1 MLGIFAFSKLGV
13 DLLPNV
19 SLPHLMVQTIY
30 KNATPEEIEKLITE
44 PLESAVGTIPG
55 VKDIKSVSKEGV
67 SIISIDFLWGTDI
80 DKTILTLREKLD
92 NIRFVLPKE
101 AGRPSIIR
109 ANPSST
115 PIMSLVVSY
124 VKRETANVKERRSR
138 ESGVGSRE
146 IEGRSQWDKKSKSIP
161 LDKEHL
167 TPKGHVGEES
177 SIQYLDHDSPS
188 YEIERLINLKEV
200 SRVIFK
206 RRLEQ
211 LDGVA
216 QTILTGGLER
226 EILIEVDPV
235 KLDMYGI
242 TYSKIES
249 SLKSSNVNMPA
260 GSIMKGLFRYSMRTL
275 GEFKNVDEIG
285 TTIIKHN
292 KNGSVILLKDIAKI
306 KENFSERDGLTRLNG
321 AETVGMLIY
330 KEPESNT
337 VSISKKVN
345 EVLNTL
351 KNEYPEYNLLVV
363 SDQSQLIQN
372 AIANVKQEILFGGV
386 LAVFVLFFFLGSLRN
401 IFIIGITIPSS
412 LVLTVLLMYIFKIN
426 FNIISLGGIAVGIG
440 MLLDNAIVVIENVHR
455 HEQNGLSKRKAALL
469 GASEV
474 AMPIT
479 AATLTTI
486 AVFLPLIFVKGIAG
500 ELFKDQ
506 SYAIAFSL
514 SASII
519 TAITLIPMLA
529 AREKLTLIK
538 RKEKYENDFLIFN
551 YPNDKNMFFKLIFW
565 IKFPF
570 LFLIK
575 STIYIIGKG
584 ILSLSKFFSKHFTRF
599 FNIANR
605 WMDKLIDKYEVLL
618 EWALQNRK
626 TTLIITAVL
635 LILTFLAAL
644 DIKKEFIPETPQ
656 DQFIVELVFPK
667 GASLEGNATVTSK
680 IEAAILAQQNV
691 SFVVSNI
698 GRVNEFDFMNKEQ
711 TSVNTTN
718 ILVKIVSHKNYY
730 EVQDKLNS
738 ILEGLGNIKH
748 SFKQVKTAY
757 SALLQ
762 PSTNDIE
769 IKIKNN
775 KIEDAYNAADEIL
788 TKINEA
794 NITDLTSL
802 RIGTEKGIP
811 EYQIKIDREKCGIY
825 GLKISEVTQF
835 ISSIVKG
842 NIVTHL
848 SDFDKKIAINIKTPD
863 SNRDAINDVLNE
875 FIITDK
881 IKIPLRE
888 LIDVELTKSYNE
900 IWHEN
905 QRRTV
910 YVYADIEDGDI
921 SKVIPKL
928 QRIAADI
935 KKGNKQIISVGGTND
950 EIKNS
955 FSKLY
960 VALMISVLLMY
971 MILAMEFES
980 FIFPFIII
988 FAVPLGL
995 IGGILLLYVL
1005 GESISII
1012 SIMGMIILVGIA
1024 DNDAVVKVEFIMRK
1038 RKEGL
1043 PMNEAIMQAGK
1054 DRFRPIVMN
1063 SFTVIFALLPMMI
1076 GIGVGTQLR
1085 VSLSL
1090 AIAGGL
1096 LSATFLTLIVIPVL
1110 YTYFEKWSKKKY

>member
-19 SLPHLMVQTIY
+19 ALPHLMVQTTY
-30 KNATPEEIEKLITE
+30 KNATPEEIEKLVTE

-67 SIISIDFLWGTDI
+67 SIISIDFVWGTEI

-92 NIRFVLPKE
+92 NIRFVLPRE

-124 VKRETANVKERRSR
+124 KNH
-138 ESGVGSRE
+138 
-146 IEGRSQWDKKSKSIP
+146 KSKDENRKWS
-161 LDKEHL
+161 EQSN
-167 TPKGHVGEES
+167 T
-177 SIQYLDHDSPS
+177 QYLDHDSPS
-188 YEIERLINLKEV
+188 YEIERLISLKEI

-216 QTILTGGLER
+216 QAVLTGGLER

-235 KLDMYGI
+235 KLDMYNI
-242 TYSKIES
+242 TYTQIES
-249 SLKSSNVNMPA
+249 SLKSSNVNLPA

-275 GEFKNVDEIG
+275 GEYSNVDEIG
-285 TTIIKHN
+285 TTIVKRSE
-292 KNGSVILLKDIAKI
+292 NGNVILLSDIAEI
-306 KENFSERDGLTRLNG
+306 KENFSEREGLTRLNG
-321 AETVGMLIY
+321 SETVGMLIY

-337 VSISKKVN
+337 VSISEKVN
-345 EVLNTL
+345 EVLKL
-351 KNEYPEYNLLVV
+351 LEDEYPEYNLLVV
-363 SDQSQLIQN
+363 SDQSELIKN
-372 AIANVKQEILFGGV
+372 AITNVKQEILFGGV

-412 LVLTVLLMYIFKIN
+412 LVLTVLLMYLFDIN

-455 HEQNGLSKRKAALL
+455 HEQKGLSKRKAALL

-474 AMPIT
+474 AMPIV

-529 AREKLTLIK
+529 ARDKFTLVK
-538 RKEKYENDFLIFN
+538 RKDRYEKEYLVIN
-551 YPNDKNMFFKLIFW
+551 YPSDRNLFVKVLFW

-570 LFLIK
+570 IYLVK
-575 STIYIIGKG
+575 SIIYIVGKG
-584 ILSLSKFFSKHFTRF
+584 VINLSKQFKNYFGRF
-599 FNIANR
+599 FDVANR
-605 WMDKLIDKYEVLL
+605 WMDRLIDKYELLL
-618 EWALQNRK
+618 EWALKNKK
-626 TTLIITAVL
+626 TTLLITAAL
-635 LILTFLAAL
+635 LILTALAAV

-656 DQFIVELVFPK
+656 DQFIVELNFPK
-667 GASLEGNATVTSK
+667 GTSLEGNSVVTSK
-680 IEAAILAQQNV
+680 IERVILDQNNV
-691 SFVVSNI
+691 KFVVSNI
-698 GRVNEFDFMNKEQ
+698 GRVNEFDFMNKDQ
-711 TSVNTTN
+711 TAINKTS
-718 ILVKIVSHKNYY
+718 IIVKIDSY
-730 EVQDKLNS
+730 ENFYDVQNAIS
-738 ILEGLGNIKH
+738 PILEKLGNITY

-757 SALLQ
+757 SALLD
-762 PSTNDIE
+762 PSENDIV

-775 KIEDAYNAADEIL
+775 KMDKAYSTANRVIDEINNS
-788 TKINEA
+788 TIEG
-794 NITDLTSL
+794 ITAL

-811 EYQIKIDREKCGIY
+811 EYQIEINREKCGNY
-825 GLKISEVTQF
+825 GIEISEVSKF
-835 ISSIVKG
+835 ISNIVKG

-848 SDFDKKIAINIKTPD
+848 SDFDKKVAINIKTPD
-863 SNRDAINDVLNE
+863 DDRDAIGDILNE
-875 FIITDK
+875 VIISNNMK
-881 IKIPLRE
+881 VPLRE
-888 LIDVELTKSYNE
+888 LINVELTKSYNE

-910 YVYADIEDGDI
+910 YLYANVEDGDI
-921 SKVIPKL
+921 SKIIPELESLVSPINIDKK
-928 QRIAADI
+928 QTIAI
-935 KKGNKQIISVGGTND
+935 GGTND
-950 EIKNS
+950 EIEDS

-960 VALMISVLLMY
+960 IALIISVLLMY
-971 MILAMEFES
+971 MVLAMEFES
-980 FIFPFIII
+980 FLFPFIII
-988 FAVPLGL
+988 LAVPLGL

-1043 PMNEAIMQAGK
+1043 NMHDAIMQAGK

-1110 YTYFEKWSKKKY
+1110 YAYFEKWSRKGY

>member
-1 MLGIFAFSKLGV
+1 MFYIGIAMLGIFAFSKLGV

-19 SLPHLMVQTIY
+19 ALPHLMVQTTY

-67 SIISIDFLWGTDI
+67 SIISIDFLWGTEI

-109 ANPSST
+109 ANPSSI

-124 VKRETANVKERRSR
+124 KNRKSEVVNREPVLSSSQSGRFSR
-138 ESGVGSRE
+138 AGSPL
-146 IEGRSQWDKKSKSIP
+146 SQ
-161 LDKEHL
+161 
-167 TPKGHVGEES
+167 
-177 SIQYLDHDSPS
+177 IQYLDHDSPS
-188 YEIERLINLKEV
+188 YEIERLINLKEI

-211 LDGVA
+211 LNGVA
-216 QTILTGGLER
+216 QAIITGGLER

-242 TYSKIES
+242 TYNKIES
-249 SLKSSNVNMPA
+249 SLKSSNINMPA

-275 GEFKNVDEIG
+275 GEFKNIDEIG

-292 KNGSVILLKDIAKI
+292 KNGSVVLLKDIAEI

-321 AETVGMLIY
+321 AETVGMLVY

-337 VSISKKVN
+337 VSISEKANKV
-345 EVLNTL
+345 LIAL

-363 SDQSQLIQN
+363 SDQSELIQN
-372 AIANVKQEILFGGV
+372 AIANVKQEILYGGV

-401 IFIIGITIPSS
+401 ILIIGITIPSS

-455 HEQNGLSKRKAALL
+455 HEQKGLSKRKAALL

-529 AREKLTLIK
+529 AREKFTLIK

-551 YPNDKNMFFKLIFW
+551 YPKDRNLFFKILFW

-584 ILSLSKFFSKHFTRF
+584 IISLSKFFSKHFSKF

-605 WMDKLIDKYEVLL
+605 WMDKLIDKYEILL
-618 EWALQNRK
+618 EWALRNKK
-626 TTLIITAVL
+626 TTILITVG
-635 LILTFLAAL
+635 LIALTIFAAF

-656 DQFIVELVFPK
+656 DQFIIELVFPK
-667 GASLEGNATVTSK
+667 GTSLEGNVTITSK
-680 IEAAILAQQNV
+680 IERTVLAQNHIR
-691 SFVVSNI
+691 FVVSNI
-698 GRVNEFDFMNKEQ
+698 GRINEFDFMNKEQ

-718 ILVKIVSHKNYY
+718 ILVKIDSYKNYY
-730 EVQDKLNS
+730 KVQERLNS
-738 ILEGLGNIKH
+738 ILEKLGNIKY
-748 SFKQVKTAY
+748 SFKQVKTSY
-757 SALLQ
+757 SVLLQ

-769 IKIKNN
+769 IKIKNS
-775 KIEDAYNAADEIL
+775 KMDEAYKTADEMMV
-788 TKINEA
+788 KINKA
-794 NITDLTSL
+794 NITGLTSL

-835 ISSIVKG
+835 ITNVVKG
-842 NIVTHL
+842 SIVTHL
-848 SDFDKKIAINIKTPD
+848 SDFDKKIAINIKTPNSD
-863 SNRDAINDVLNE
+863 RDAISDVLNE
-875 FIITDK
+875 FMITDK
-881 IKIPLRE
+881 MKIPIRE
-888 LIDVELTKSYNE
+888 LIDVKLTKGYNE

-910 YVYADIEDGDI
+910 YIYADIEGVDI
-921 SKVIPKL
+921 SKTIPKL
-928 QRIAADI
+928 EKLATSLN
-935 KKGNKQIISVGGTND
+935 KGNKQLISIGGAND

-960 VALMISVLLMY
+960 AALIISVLLMY

-980 FIFPFIII
+980 FIFPFIIM

>member
-1 MLGIFAFSKLGV
+1 MFYIGIAMLGIFAFSKLGV

-19 SLPHLMVQTIY
+19 VLPHLMVQTTY
-30 KNATPEEIEKLITE
+30 NNATPEEIEKLVTE

-67 SIISIDFLWGTDI
+67 SIISIDFVWGTEI

-92 NIRFVLPKE
+92 NIRFVLPRE

-124 VKRETANVKERRSR
+124 KSR
-138 ESGVGSRE
+138 
-146 IEGRSQWDKKSKSIP
+146 KSKVENRK
-161 LDKEHL
+161 L
-167 TPKGHVGEES
+167 GEQTNSE
-177 SIQYLDHDSPS
+177 YLDHYSPS
-188 YEIERLINLKEV
+188 YEIERLISLKEI

-216 QTILTGGLER
+216 QAVLTGGLER
-226 EILIEVDPV
+226 EILIEVDLV
-235 KLDMYGI
+235 KLDMYEI
-242 TYSKIES
+242 TYNQIES
-249 SLKSSNVNMPA
+249 SLKSSNVNLPA

-275 GEFKNVDEIG
+275 GEYANVEEIG
-285 TTIIKHN
+285 TTIIKRN
-292 KNGSVILLKDIAKI
+292 ENGSVILLRDIANI
-306 KENFSERDGLTRLNG
+306 KENFTEREGLTRLNG
-321 AETVGMLIY
+321 AETVGLLIY

-337 VSISKKVN
+337 VSISESVN
-345 EVLNTL
+345 SIL
-351 KNEYPEYNLLVV
+351 KILEEEYPEYDMLVV
-363 SDQSQLIQN
+363 SDQADLIQN
-372 AIANVKQEILFGGV
+372 AISNVKQEILFGGV

-412 LVLTVLLMYIFKIN
+412 LVLTVLLMYLFEIN

-440 MLLDNAIVVIENVHR
+440 MLLDNAIVVIENIHR
-455 HEQNGLSKRKAALL
+455 HEQNGLNKRMASIL

-519 TAITLIPMLA
+519 TALTLIPMLA
-529 AREKLTLIK
+529 SREKLTLIK
-538 RKEKYENDFLIFN
+538 RKEKYEKDYLVIN
-551 YPNDKNMFFKLIFW
+551 YPTGKNIFSRILFW
-565 IKFPF
+565 IRFPF
-570 LFLIK
+570 VFMFRSI
-575 STIYIIGKG
+575 IYIVVKG
-584 ILSLSKFFSKHFTRF
+584 LICLSKYFSNYFSKFFKIVD
-599 FNIANR
+599 N
-605 WMDKLIDKYEVLL
+605 WMEKLIEKYELLL
-618 EWALQNRK
+618 EWALKNKK
-626 TTLIITAVL
+626 TTILITATL
-635 LILTFLAAL
+635 LLLTILAAL
-644 DIKKEFIPETPQ
+644 DIDKEFIPETPQ
-656 DQFIVELVFPK
+656 DQFIVELHFPK
-667 GASLEGNATVTSK
+667 GTSLEGNAEITSK
-680 IEAAILAQQNV
+680 VERVILAQSNV
-691 SFVVSNI
+691 LFAVSNI
-698 GRVNEFDFMNKEQ
+698 GRVNEFDFMNKDQ
-711 TSVNTTN
+711 TSVNKTN
-718 ILVKIVSHKNYY
+718 IIVKLDSYKSFYD
-730 EVQDKLNS
+730 VQKRLNA
-738 ILEGLGNIKH
+738 ILKELGNIKY

-757 SALLQ
+757 STLLD
-762 PSTNDIE
+762 PSENDIE

-775 KIEDAYNAADEIL
+775 TMDKAYLAADTVL
-788 TKINEA
+788 NKINSA
-794 NITDLTSL
+794 NISGLTSL

-811 EYQIKIDREKCGIY
+811 EYQIKINREKCGNY
-825 GLKISEVTQF
+825 GIQIKEVSQF
-835 ISSIVKG
+835 ISNIVKG
-842 NIVTHL
+842 SVVTYL
-848 SDFDKKIAINIKTPD
+848 SDFDKKIAINIKTPNT
-863 SNRDAINDVLNE
+863 NRDAISDVLNE
-875 FIITDK
+875 SIISNNL
-881 IKIPLRE
+881 KIPLRE

-910 YVYADIEDGDI
+910 YLYANVEDGNI
-921 SKVIPKL
+921 SNI
-928 QRIAADI
+928 I
-935 KKGNKQIISVGGTND
+935 KELESIVSSVDNDKKQTITIGGTND
-950 EIKNS
+950 EIKDS

-960 VALMISVLLMY
+960 IALIISVLLMY
-971 MILAMEFES
+971 MVLAMEFES
-980 FIFPFIII
+980 FLFPFIIL
-988 FAVPLGL
+988 FSVPLGL

-1012 SIMGMIILVGIA
+1012 SIMGLIILVGIA

-1043 PMNEAIMQAGK
+1043 AMNDAIMQAGK

-1063 SFTVIFALLPMMI
+1063 SFTVIFALIPMMI

-1085 VSLSL
+1085 ISLSL
-1090 AIAGGL
+1090 AVAGGL

-1110 YTYFEKWSKKKY
+1110 YTYFEKWSNKKY

>member
-19 SLPHLMVQTIY
+19 ALPHLMVQTTY
-30 KNATPEEIEKLITE
+30 QNATPEEIEKLVTE

-55 VKDIKSVSKEGV
+55 VKDIKSVSKEGI

-80 DKTILTLREKLD
+80 DKTILSLREKLD

-124 VKRETANVKERRSR
+124 VKRHTENGKQQM
-138 ESGVGSRE
+138 GVS
-146 IEGRSQWDKKSKSIP
+146 
-161 LDKEHL
+161 
-167 TPKGHVGEES
+167 VS
-177 SIQYLDHDSPS
+177 SNYLDHNSPT
-188 YEIERLINLKEV
+188 YEIERLINLKEI

-216 QTILTGGLER
+216 QAVLTGGLER
-226 EILIEVDPV
+226 EILVEVNPI

-242 TYSKIES
+242 TYGEIENAI
-249 SLKSSNVNMPA
+249 KSSNKNLPA

-275 GEFKNVDEIG
+275 GEFTNVNEISS
-285 TTIIKHN
+285 TIVRHN
-292 KNGSVILLKDIAKI
+292 KNGSVILLKDIATI
-306 KENFSERDGLTRLNG
+306 KENFTEREGLTRLNG
-321 AETVGMLIY
+321 SETVGMLIY

-337 VSISKKVN
+337 VTISKEVKKV
-345 EVLNTL
+345 L
-351 KNEYPEYNLLVV
+351 KLLQLEYPEYNLLVS
-363 SDQSQLIQN
+363 SDQANLIRN
-372 AIANVKQEILFGGV
+372 AITNVKQEILFGGV
-386 LAVFVLFFFLGSLRN
+386 LAVLVLFFFLGSLRN

-412 LVLTVLLMYIFKIN
+412 LVLTVLLMYMFDIN
-426 FNIISLGGIAVGIG
+426 FNIISLGGIAVGVG

-455 HEQNGLSKRKAALL
+455 HQQQGLSRHKATLL

-474 AMPIT
+474 AMPIV

-529 AREKLTLIK
+529 SRDKLTLIK
-538 RKEKYENDFLIFN
+538 NRNKYEADYLSFTSPSNKNIFAKVWFWIIFPVRFFIKSIVYIVGKVFLNVSKYLSRKFN
-551 YPNDKNMFFKLIFW
+551 Y
-565 IKFPF
+565 
-570 LFLIK
+570 
-575 STIYIIGKG
+575 
-584 ILSLSKFFSKHFTRF
+584 FFSIVDK
-599 FNIANR
+599 
-605 WMDKLIDKYEVLL
+605 WMDKLIDKYELLL
-618 EWALQNRK
+618 EWALKNKK
-626 TTLIITAVL
+626 TTILLTIFLLLLTA
-635 LILTFLAAL
+635 AAAW

-656 DQFIVELVFPK
+656 DQFIVELHFPK
-667 GASLEGNATVTSK
+667 GTSLKGNAEITAK
-680 IEAAILAQQNV
+680 IEKTILNLDNV
-691 SFVVSNI
+691 RFVVSNI
-698 GRVNEFDFMNKEQ
+698 GRVNDFDFMNKEQ
-711 TSVNTTN
+711 SAINKTN
-718 ILVKIVSHKNYY
+718 ITVKLTSYNNYY
-730 EVQDKLNS
+730 EVQEKLDV
-738 ILEGLGNIKH
+738 ILTKLGNISH

-757 SALLQ
+757 SSLLE
-762 PSTNDIE
+762 PSENDIV
-769 IKIKNN
+769 IKIKN
-775 KIEDAYNAADEIL
+775 D
-788 TKINEA
+788 KINDGYKSAELLFNSIKHA
-794 NITDLTSL
+794 SIAGLTTL
-802 RIGTEKGIP
+802 RIATEKGIP
-811 EYQIKIDREKCGIY
+811 EYQIKINRDKCGYY
-825 GLKISEVTQF
+825 GLSINDVSKF
-835 ISSIVKG
+835 ISNIVKG
-842 NIVTHL
+842 SIVTHL
-848 SDFDKKIAINIKTPD
+848 SDFDKKIAINIKTPNE
-863 SNRDAINDVLNE
+863 NRDAISDILNE
-875 FIITDK
+875 QIISNN

-888 LIDVELTKSYNE
+888 LITVKLTKSYNE

-910 YVYADIEDGDI
+910 YIYADVEDRNISDVINELENVVSGIEKNGKETI
-921 SKVIPKL
+921 TI
-928 QRIAADI
+928 
-935 KKGNKQIISVGGTND
+935 GGTNE
-950 EIKNS
+950 EIEAS

-960 VALMISVLLMY
+960 IALLISVLLMY

-980 FIFPFIII
+980 FVFPFIII

-1038 RKEGL
+1038 RAEGL

-1090 AIAGGL
+1090 AVAGGL
-1096 LSATFLTLIVIPVL
+1096 ISATFLTLIVIPVL
-1110 YTYFEKWSKKKY
+1110 YTYFEKWSKKKYHEK

>member
-19 SLPHLMVQTIY
+19 ALPHLMVQTTY
-30 KNATPEEIEKLITE
+30 KNATPEEIEKLVTE

-55 VKDIKSVSKEGV
+55 VKDIKSVSKEGI
-67 SIISIDFLWGTDI
+67 SIISIDFLWGTEI

-92 NIRFVLPKE
+92 NIRFALPRD

-115 PIMSLVVSY
+115 PILSLVVSY
-124 VKRETANVKERRSR
+124 VKRETANVKNRNA
-138 ESGVGSRE
+138 
-146 IEGRSQWDKKSKSIP
+146 
-161 LDKEHL
+161 
-167 TPKGHVGEES
+167 

-188 YEIERLINLKEV
+188 YEIERLINLKEI

-216 QTILTGGLER
+216 QAVLTGGLER

-242 TYSKIES
+242 TYTQIES
-249 SLKSSNVNMPA
+249 SLKSSNVNLPA

-275 GEFKNVDEIG
+275 GEYNNVDEIG
-285 TTIIKHN
+285 TTIIKHS
-292 KNGSVILLKDIAKI
+292 KNGNAILLRDIAKI
-306 KENFSERDGLTRLNG
+306 EENFTEREGLTRLNG
-321 AETVGMLIY
+321 AETVGMLVY

-337 VSISKKVN
+337 VSISEEVSKVLKLFKK
-345 EVLNTL
+345 
-351 KNEYPEYNLLVV
+351 EYPEYNLLVV
-363 SDQSQLIQN
+363 SNQSQLIQN

-412 LVLTVLLMYIFKIN
+412 LVLTVLLMYLFDIN
-426 FNIISLGGIAVGIG
+426 FNIISLGGIAVGVG

-455 HEQNGLSKRKAALL
+455 HEQNGFSRRKSALL

-474 AMPIT
+474 AMPIV

-529 AREKLTLIK
+529 ARDKFTFIK
-538 RKEKYENDFLIFN
+538 RKDRYEKDYLVIN
-551 YPNDKNMFFKLIFW
+551 YPSNKNIFGKIFFW
-565 IKFPF
+565 ILFPF
-570 LFLIK
+570 VYFVK
-575 STIYIIGKG
+575 STIYIVGKG
-584 ILSLSKFFSKHFTRF
+584 VIGISGYFGKYFNSFFVVVNS
-599 FNIANR
+599 
-605 WMDKLIDKYEVLL
+605 WMDKLIDKYELLL
-618 EWALQNRK
+618 EWALKNKK
-626 TTLIITAVL
+626 TTLLITASL
-635 LILTFLAAL
+635 LLLTALAAV

-656 DQFIVELVFPK
+656 NQFIVELHFAK
-667 GASLEGNATVTSK
+667 GTSLKGNAVITSK
-680 IEAAILAQQNV
+680 VEKAILAHSNV
-691 SFVVSNI
+691 NFVVSNI
-698 GRVNEFDFMNKEQ
+698 GKVNEFDFMNKEQ
-711 TSVNTTN
+711 TSVNKTN
-718 ILVKIVSHKNYY
+718 IIVKIDSYKYY
-730 EVQDKLNS
+730 YDVQHNISS
-738 ILEGLGNIKH
+738 ILGELGNIKY

-757 SALLQ
+757 SALLD
-762 PSTNDIE
+762 PSENDII

-775 KIEDAYNAADEIL
+775 KIDEAYKIADKIISEINSSN
-788 TKINEA
+788 INE
-794 NITDLTSL
+794 ITAL

-811 EYQIKIDREKCGIY
+811 EYQIQINREKCGNY
-825 GLKISEVTQF
+825 GIEIREVSKF
-835 ISSIVKG
+835 ISNIVKG

-848 SDFDKKIAINIKTPD
+848 SDFDKKVSINIKTPD
-863 SNRDAINDVLNE
+863 KDRDAIDDILNE
-875 FIITDK
+875 VIISNNL
-881 IKIPLRE
+881 KIPLRE
-888 LIDVELTKSYNE
+888 LISVKLTKSYNE

-910 YVYADIEDGDI
+910 YIYANVEDGDI
-921 SKVIPKL
+921 SEVIPKIETL
-928 QRIAADI
+928 VSSINKN
-935 KKGNKQIISVGGTND
+935 KKQTIIIGGTNE
-950 EIKNS
+950 EIENS

-960 VALMISVLLMY
+960 IALMISVLLMY

-995 IGGILLLYVL
+995 IGGILLLYIL

-1038 RKEGL
+1038 RAEGL

>member
-1 MLGIFAFSKLGV
+1 MFYIGIAMLGIFAFSKLGV

-19 SLPHLMVQTIY
+19 ALPHLMVQTTY

-67 SIISIDFLWGTDI
+67 SIISIDFLWGTEI

-115 PIMSLVVSY
+115 PIMSLVVTY
-124 VKRETANVKERRSR
+124 VKRETADVKNRNA
-138 ESGVGSRE
+138 
-146 IEGRSQWDKKSKSIP
+146 
-161 LDKEHL
+161 
-167 TPKGHVGEES
+167 
-177 SIQYLDHDSPS
+177 SIQYLDHDSPG
-188 YEIERLINLKEV
+188 YEIERLISLKEV

-211 LDGVA
+211 LNGVA
-216 QTILTGGLER
+216 QAVLTGGLER

-235 KLDMYGI
+235 KLDMYNI
-242 TYSKIES
+242 TYNQIES
-249 SLKSSNVNMPA
+249 ALKSSNINLPA
-260 GSIMKGLFRYSMRTL
+260 GSVMKGLFRYSMRTL
-275 GEFKNVDEIG
+275 GEFKNADEVG

-292 KNGSVILLKDIAKI
+292 KNGSVILLRDIAKI
-306 KENFSERDGLTRLNG
+306 KENFREREGLTRLNG
-321 AETVGMLIY
+321 AETVGLLIY

-337 VSISKKVN
+337 VTISQKVN
-345 EVLNTL
+345 AVIKKL
-351 KNEYPEYNLLVV
+351 KSEYPEYKLLVV

-372 AIANVKQEILFGGV
+372 AIANVKQEILYGGV
-386 LAVFVLFFFLGSLRN
+386 LAVLVLFFFLGSLRD

-412 LVLTVLLMYIFKIN
+412 LVLTILLMYIFKIN

-455 HEQNGLSKRKAALL
+455 HEQNGLSRRTAALR
-469 GASEV
+469 GAGEV
-474 AMPIT
+474 AMPIV

-506 SYAIAFSL
+506 SYAIVFSL

-538 RKEKYENDFLIFN
+538 RKEKFGNDFLIID
-551 YPNDKNMFFKLIFW
+551 YPSVKNIFTKILFW

-570 LFLIK
+570 LFLFK
-575 STIYIIGKG
+575 SAIYVIVRSSMRISKYF
-584 ILSLSKFFSKHFTRF
+584 SEYFSKFFNVVNK
-599 FNIANR
+599 I
-605 WMDKLIDKYEVLL
+605 MDRLIDKYEILL
-618 EWALQNRK
+618 EWALKNK
-626 TTLIITAVL
+626 KITILITVVL
-635 LILTFLAAL
+635 LVLTLLAAL

-656 DQFIVELVFPK
+656 DQFIIALHFEK
-667 GASLEGNATVTSK
+667 GTSLKGNTAMTSK
-680 IEAAILAQQNV
+680 IEKAILKQRNV

-698 GRVNEFDFMNKEQ
+698 GRVNEFDFMNMGE
-711 TSVNTTN
+711 TAVNRTN
-718 ILVKIVSHKNYY
+718 ILVKINSDKNYY
-730 EVQDKLNS
+730 DVQRRLQV
-738 ILEGLGNIKH
+738 ILQKLGNIKY
-748 SFKQVKTAY
+748 SLKQVKTSY
-757 SALLQ
+757 STLLN
-762 PSTNDIE
+762 PSENDIV
-769 IKIKNN
+769 IKIKDNN
-775 KIEDAYNAADEIL
+775 IDNGYKTADEVL
-788 TKINEA
+788 SKIDSA
-794 NITDLTSL
+794 NVNGLISL
-802 RIGTEKGIP
+802 RIATEKGIP
-811 EYQIKIDREKCGIY
+811 EYQIKIKREKCAYYGIEIN
-825 GLKISEVTQF
+825 KVSRF
-835 ISSIVKG
+835 ISNIVKG
-842 NIVTHL
+842 SIATYL
-848 SDFDKKIAINIKTPD
+848 SDFDKKISINIKTPD
-863 SNRDAINDVLNE
+863 NNRDAIGDILNE
-875 FIITDK
+875 FVIHNNL
-881 IKIPLRE
+881 KIPLRE
-888 LIDVELTKSYNE
+888 LIDVKLTKSYNE

-905 QRRTV
+905 ERRTI
-910 YVYADIEDGDI
+910 YIFADAEEDIPEII
-921 SKVIPKL
+921 SKLETVLTPI
-928 QRIAADI
+928 I
-935 KKGNKQIISVGGTND
+935 KRKNQTITIGGTNE
-950 EIKNS
+950 EIKDS

-960 VALMISVLLMY
+960 IALIISILLMY

-980 FIFPFIII
+980 FIFPFIIL
-988 FAVPLGL
+988 FSVPLGL
-995 IGGILLLYVL
+995 IGGILLLYL
-1005 GESISII
+1005 FGQSISII
-1012 SIMGMIILVGIA
+1012 SIMGMIILVGIS

-1063 SFTVIFALLPMMI
+1063 SFTVIFALIPMMI

-1085 VSLSL
+1085 VSLSI
-1090 AIAGGL
+1090 AVAGGL

>member
-1 MLGIFAFSKLGV
+1 MLGIFAFSKLSV

-19 SLPHLMVQTIY
+19 ALPHLMVQTTY
-30 KNATPEEIEKLITE
+30 NNATPEEIEKLVTE

-67 SIISIDFLWGTDI
+67 SIISIDFVWGTEI
-80 DKTILTLREKLD
+80 DKAILTLREKLD
-92 NIRFVLPKE
+92 NIRFVLPRE

-109 ANPSST
+109 ANPSSM

-124 VKRETANVKERRSR
+124 KRNKKSEV
-138 ESGVGSRE
+138 
-146 IEGRSQWDKKSKSIP
+146 RSQKKS
-161 LDKEHL
+161 
-167 TPKGHVGEES
+167 EEFTLHNQVS
-177 SIQYLDHDSPS
+177 SILYLDHDSPH

-226 EILIEVDPV
+226 EILIEVDPI
-235 KLDMYGI
+235 KLDMYSI
-242 TYSKIES
+242 TYSTIES
-249 SLKSSNVNMPA
+249 ALKSSNINLPA

-292 KNGSVILLKDIAKI
+292 KNSSVILLRDIAEI
-306 KENFSERDGLTRLNG
+306 RENFSEREGLTRLNG
-321 AETVGMLIY
+321 AETVGMLVY

-337 VSISKKVN
+337 VSISQKVD
-345 EVLNTL
+345 EVLKVL
-351 KNEYPEYNLLVV
+351 EKEYPEYELLVV
-363 SDQSQLIQN
+363 SDQSELIQN
-372 AIANVKQEILFGGV
+372 AILNVKQEILFGGV

-440 MLLDNAIVVIENVHR
+440 MLLDNAIVVVENVHR

-519 TAITLIPMLA
+519 TAVTLIPMLA
-529 AREKLTLIK
+529 SRDKLTLIK
-538 RKEKYENDFLIFN
+538 RKERFENDFLIFN
-551 YPNDKNMFFKLIFW
+551 YPKDRNIFFKIIFW
-565 IKFPF
+565 VKFPI

-575 STIYIIGKG
+575 STIYIVGKG
-584 ILSLSKFFSKHFTRF
+584 IISLSKIFNKYFGKF

-605 WMDKLIDKYEVLL
+605 LMDRLIDKYEILL
-618 EWALQNRK
+618 EWALKNKK
-626 TTLIITAVL
+626 TTILITATL
-635 LILTFLAAL
+635 LLLTLLAAV

-656 DQFIVELVFPK
+656 DQFIVELVFSK
-667 GASLEGNATVTSK
+667 GTSLEGNATITSK
-680 IEAAILAQQNV
+680 IENAILNQNNIN
-691 SFVVSNI
+691 FIVSNI

-718 ILVKIVSHKNYY
+718 ILVKIDSYKNYY
-730 EVQDKLNS
+730 NVQEILNS
-738 ILEGLGNIKH
+738 ILEKLGNIKH
-748 SFKQVKTAY
+748 SFRQVKTAY

-775 KIEDAYNAADEIL
+775 KIDEAYNTADEIV

-794 NITDLTSL
+794 NISGLTSL

-825 GLKISEVTQF
+825 GLKINEVTQF
-835 ISSIVKG
+835 ISNVVKG

-848 SDFDKKIAINIKTPD
+848 SDFDKKIAINIKTPEN
-863 SNRDAINDVLNE
+863 NRDAIGDVLNE
-875 FIITDK
+875 FIISDK
-881 IKIPLRE
+881 MKIPLRE

-910 YVYADIEDGDI
+910 YIYADVEDGDI
-921 SKVIPKL
+921 SKRIPKL
-928 QRIAADI
+928 ENIAALTNEG
-935 KKGNKQIISVGGTND
+935 GNQTITIGGTND
-950 EIKNS
+950 EIKDS
-955 FSKLY
+955 FSQLY
-960 VALMISVLLMY
+960 AALIISVLLMY

-980 FIFPFIII
+980 FIFPFIIL
-988 FAVPLGL
+988 FSVPLGL